1 MSSAH
6 QYLQSQSSGGGN
18 HPFRLVDIEH
28 LYQLSGSLSLLYLN
42 EEYSDITLVVE
53 GQRLPAHKVILAVR
67 SEYFRALFYG
77 GMKESKQTEV
87 VLNDAPLASFKALL
101 KYVYSGHMSLS
112 SMTEDVILDTLG
124 LAHLYGFEELETPIS
139 KTLRQLLSLKNVC
152 AILDTARL
160 YGLEQ
165 LARVCHLFLDQNAID
180 VLKHE
185 TFVQLSY
192 ASLIDLLERDS
203 FYAPE
208 VEVFRGVCRWYQH
221 PGNEDIDGRVMS
233 CIRLPLMRIADLL
246 SVVRPTGIVKADTLL
261 DAIAERKNA
270 NISTL
275 RHRGHLIMEENVA
288 TAQMGSLVISGE
300 LTEFLLNGDYLNYD
314 MERGYTRHGI
324 DYTGDQCIIVKLGMA
339 CIVNQIRLLLWDR
352 DLRSY
357 SYYIEVSIDQT
368 DWIRVVDYS
377 KYSCRSWQTLYFP
390 SKVVQYIKVVGT
402 HNTVNKVF
410 HLVCL
415 EASYKQKVPKLA
427 GDIIVPEHNVATL
440 DKSATVIEGVSRSRN
455 ALLNGDTKEYD
466 WDSGYTCHQLGS
478 GSILVQLGQPYM
490 LSSLRLLLWDCDE
503 RAYSYYIESSTNI
516 CDWELLVDRTRENC
530 RSWQVVKFTPR
541 PVNFIRIV
549 GTNNT
554 ANEVFHCVHFECP
567 SADLED
573 QASITSTTSSS
584 TSISAAN
591 TGAATNGS
599 VADLPSVDVVNSM
612 VQMPHI
618 AVIAQASTSQGGDC
632 ARVQGQGGGPSGQGT
647 SWGIV
652 NNSNNRSPK
661 IPLIPPCP
669 AYPTGFASM
678 TPPTPSVSG
687 VNHSASTSSSSSL
700 SLPSATGEQPQQLHS
715 QPDIIDGAAA
725 AAAAA
730 GGDATD
736 DDNDHLLVGE
746 RLLLHVQ
753 GTETATEAEE
763 LPVADGVGD
772 SCSSASRRRD
782 DD

>member
-6 QYLQSQSSGGGN
+6 QYLQSQTSGGGN

-28 LYQLSGSLSLLYLN
+28 LYQLSGSLTLLYLN

-87 VLNDAPLASFKALL
+87 VLNDAPIASFKALL

-112 SMTEDVILDTLG
+112 SMSEDVILDTLG

-165 LARVCHLFLDQNAID
+165 LAKVCHLFLDQNAID
-180 VLKHE
+180 ILKHDS
-185 TFVQLSY
+185 FPQLSY

-221 PGNEDIDGRVMS
+221 PGNEDIGGRVMD

-246 SVVRPTGIVKADTLL
+246 SVVRPTSLVKADTLL

-288 TAQMGSLVISGE
+288 TAQMGATVITGE
-300 LTEFLLNGDYLNYD
+300 LPEFLLNGDCQNYD

-324 DYTGDQCIIVKLGMA
+324 DGTGDQCIIVKLGVA
-339 CIVNQIRLLLWDR
+339 CIINQIRLLLWDR

-357 SYYIEVSIDQT
+357 SYFIEVSIDQT
-368 DWIRVVDYS
+368 DWIRVIDYS
-377 KYSCRSWQTLYFP
+377 KYSCRSKQTLFFP
-390 SKVVQYIKVVGT
+390 SKVVQFIKVVGT

-410 HLVCL
+410 HLVSL

-427 GDIIVPEHNVATL
+427 ADIIVPEHNVATL

-490 LSSLRLLLWDCDE
+490 LSSLRLLLWDCDD
-503 RAYSYYIESSTNI
+503 RAYSYYIESSCNI
-516 CDWELLVDRTRENC
+516 WDWELLVDRTRENC
-530 RSWQVVKFTPR
+530 RSWQVARFAPR
-541 PVNFIRIV
+541 PVNFVRIV

-567 SADLED
+567 SAASSDDD
-573 QASITSTTSSS
+573 QTSVTSTTSSS
-584 TSISAAN
+584 TSISTAPELPPSDPSQQPTTSQQQQQQGIQQLVTAN
-591 TGAATNGS
+591 GQQQTSTSSQDRGGAIMLVGRGSGEHGYIQGTPMWGTAAATS
-599 VADLPSVDVVNSM
+599 TVRPS
-612 VQMPHI
+612 
-618 AVIAQASTSQGGDC
+618 
-632 ARVQGQGGGPSGQGT
+632 PS
-647 SWGIV
+647 
-652 NNSNNRSPK
+652 
-661 IPLIPPCP
+661 PCP

-678 TPPTPSVSG
+678 APPVPPSPPG
-687 VNHSASTSSSSSL
+687 QPGQSASTSSSSSL
-700 SLPSATGEQPQQLHS
+700 SLPSASGDHSPQQQ
-715 QPDIIDGAAA
+715 QPPAEAAA
-725 AAAAA
+725 ALA
-730 GGDATD
+730 D
-736 DDNDHLLVGE
+736 DDVDADQGLLVN
-746 RLLLHVQ
+746 VQ

-763 LPVADGVGD
+763 LPVAGD
-772 SCSSASRRRD
+772 PRGLD
-782 DD
+782 ED